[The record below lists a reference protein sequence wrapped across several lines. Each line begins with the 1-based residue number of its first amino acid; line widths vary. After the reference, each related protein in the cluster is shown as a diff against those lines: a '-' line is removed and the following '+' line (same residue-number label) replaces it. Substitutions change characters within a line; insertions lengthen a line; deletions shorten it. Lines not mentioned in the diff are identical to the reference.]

1 MSENLFTYNELESSK
16 EVVADKVQA
25 KIQIFNYQGKLL
37 DYGLLNG
44 EPVFNLN
51 AIANLL
57 GIVNPRTSI
66 DTSDK
71 NYCIKID
78 ISIVGFAY
86 NRKLHNTGEL
96 FLTESGLYMLLMR
109 SNNPNAKSFQLWVTK
124 EVLPSI
130 RKTGSYNVAQKLPQ
144 TYAEALRELADKV
157 EENER
162 LLIENADQKEII
174 NSYKIADRTKRNK
187 QELATLLN
195 RKIRELADK
204 QYNKQYHKAYLAVY
218 EEFAKLHCFTHKV
231 DMQFLRTNIDYLSEC
246 LKLVLDMLD
255 KEQI

>member
-1 MSENLFTYNELESSK
+1 MSEITLLNYNEIEKGKEPVVATSYDIKILDNAFEGAKGVDAREVWKGLESKQQFSDWIKSRISK
-16 EVVADKVQA
+16 LNLIENTDFIILRNQA
-25 KIQIFNYQGKLL
+25 NKGFGGDVKSKTYIISLDIAKHFCMLENTQKGHLIRKYFIECEKELRQKSFKPITLKESLQLSLKLL
-37 DYGLLNG
+37 
-44 EPVFNLN
+44 
-51 AIANLL
+51 
-57 GIVNPRTSI
+57 
-66 DTSDK
+66 
-71 NYCIKID
+71 
-78 ISIVGFAY
+78 
-86 NRKLHNTGEL
+86 
-96 FLTESGLYMLLMR
+96 
-109 SNNPNAKSFQLWVTK
+109 
-124 EVLPSI
+124 
-130 RKTGSYNVAQKLPQ
+130 
-144 TYAEALRELADKV
+144 

-246 LKLVLDMLD
+246 LKMVLDFLD
-255 KEQI
+255 KE